1 MGLGDLRHRSTMIL
15 KVKVYINGHESG
27 GKPRRGTQQLV
38 NEFHQL
44 AAKNLNVNAV
54 QRSIA
59 SVSWYSI
66 QGKKKLLYS
75 LFDRP
80 KSGFVRPKKY
90 LAGHHDWRP
99 TVRYFEPWRLQSAL
113 HTLGLPARDYACHSF
128 RRGGA
133 SFAFQAGLP
142 VGLIKIL
149 RDLMFSQVWV
159 LDNDGCLLKT
169 P

>member
-15 KVKVYINGHESG
+15 KLKVYINGHESG

-59 SVSWYSI
+59 SVIWYSI
-66 QGKKKLLYS
+66 QGKKKILYS

-80 KSGFVRPKKY
+80 KSGFVRPKNY
-90 LAGHHDWRP
+90 LAGHHDRRP
-99 TVRYFEPWRLQSAL
+99 TVRYFEPWIRTRKRRSRLTVLSL
-113 HTLGLPARDYACHSF
+113 FWLLWDVKEPTLLFEKSR
-128 RRGGA
+128 RRGPG
-133 SFAFQAGLP
+133 GP
-142 VGLIKIL
+142 GWVGYL
-149 RDLMFSQVWV
+149 
-159 LDNDGCLLKT
+159 
-169 P
+169 